1 MREKEENKKFR
12 GGKLAEE
19 KKKKKKK
26 KNMARVSSVET
37 NNRRCGNL
45 TWMPL
50 LKFGKLPASNVSSSS
65 IVSGSLFRINKKK

>member
-1 MREKEENKKFR
+1 MREKEGNKEFR

-19 KKKKKKK
+19 KKKKK

>member
-19 KKKKKKK
+19 KKKK